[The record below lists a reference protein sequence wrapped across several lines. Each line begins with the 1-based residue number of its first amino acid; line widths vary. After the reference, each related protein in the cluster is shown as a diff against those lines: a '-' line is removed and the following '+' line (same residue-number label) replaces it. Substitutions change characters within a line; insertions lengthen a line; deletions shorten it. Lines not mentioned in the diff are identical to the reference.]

1 MKVFRDHQNF
11 EFVVCNAPYRKGK
24 KNHVAFYEPNVNR
37 TVIIITLVNY
47 KQLNQRE
54 QKGRQTGNEARVK
67 IIR

>member
-54 QKGRQTGNEARVK
+54 
-67 IIR
+67 